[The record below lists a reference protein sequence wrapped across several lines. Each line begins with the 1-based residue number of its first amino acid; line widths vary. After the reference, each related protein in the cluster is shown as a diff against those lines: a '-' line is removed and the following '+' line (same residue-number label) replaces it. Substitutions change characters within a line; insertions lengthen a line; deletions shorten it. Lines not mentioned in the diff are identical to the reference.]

1 MQYISRMRYND
12 AIEYLFTNYYSDP
25 TLFTL
30 DSFRC
35 EQILDYCPILDIE
48 IDNRYL
54 NDTIRNVDRGK
65 RVLVCGN

>member
-1 MQYISRMRYND
+1 MQYISRYND
-12 AIEYLFTNYYSDP
+12 AIEYLFTNYYPDQ

-35 EQILDYCPILDIE
+35 EQISDYCPILDIE

>member
-1 MQYISRMRYND
+1 MQYISRYND
-12 AIEYLFTNYYSDP
+12 AIEYLFTNYYPDP

-35 EQILDYCPILDIE
+35 EQISDYCPILDIE

>member
-1 MQYISRMRYND
+1 MQYISRNND
-12 AIEYLFTNYYSDP
+12 AIEYLFTNYYPDQ

-65 RVLVCGN
+65 RVLACGN

>member
-1 MQYISRMRYND
+1 MQYISRYND
-12 AIEYLFTNYYSDP
+12 AIEYLFTNYYPDQ

-65 RVLVCGN
+65 RVLACGN

>member
-1 MQYISRMRYND
+1 MQYISRYND
-12 AIEYLFTNYYSDP
+12 AIEYLFTNYYPDP
-25 TLFTL
+25 TLFIL
-30 DSFRC
+30 DSFRY

-65 RVLVCGN
+65 RVLACGN

>member
-1 MQYISRMRYND
+1 MQYISRYND
-12 AIEYLFTNYYSDP
+12 AIEYLFTNYYPDP

>member
-1 MQYISRMRYND
+1 MQYISRYND
-12 AIEYLFTNYYSDP
+12 AIEYLFTNYYPDQ

-30 DSFRC
+30 DSFRY
-35 EQILDYCPILDIE
+35 EQILDYCPILDIEIE

-65 RVLVCGN
+65 RVLACGN

>member
-1 MQYISRMRYND
+1 MQYISRYND
-12 AIEYLFTNYYSDP
+12 AIEYFFTNYYPDP

-35 EQILDYCPILDIE
+35 EQISGYCPILDIE

-65 RVLVCGN
+65 RVLACGN

>member
-1 MQYISRMRYND
+1 MQYISRYND
-12 AIEYLFTNYYSDP
+12 AIGYLFTNYYPDQ

-35 EQILDYCPILDIE
+35 EQISDYCPILDIE

-65 RVLVCGN
+65 RVLACGN

>member
-1 MQYISRMRYND
+1 MQYISRYND
-12 AIEYLFTNYYSDP
+12 AIEYLFTNYYPDQ

-35 EQILDYCPILDIE
+35 EQISDCCPILDIE

-65 RVLVCGN
+65 RVLACGN